1 MEYAKNC
8 ERDPPIDMVQ
18 GSLDTQ
24 LGSAWQQSAA
34 SAVPGPD
41 VGIWRGTPVNCL
53 PCVDHLF
60 IQQPAENHLSQSHTG
75 HSSTLLTHLHPPRL
89 AQSLHVLGRAVRL
102 AVKND
107 ARLCF
112 APLPF
117 RSSVAAPRVVSY
129 TATPPI
135 HDQPT
140 DRTWPFRLSYTQ
152 PIKMATNGAPD
163 SFSPETILAAMTTMR
178 GGEPSKKKAAMDYL
192 SKFQKSVGAFC
203 CRRRPSVT
211 L

>member
-1 MEYAKNC
+1 MLPCLCLPAVGGEGVEYAKNC
-8 ERDPPIDMVQ
+8 EHDPPIDMVQ

-60 IQQPAENHLSQSHTG
+60 IEQPAENHLSQSHTG
-75 HSSTLLTHLHPPRL
+75 HSSTLLTHLHPPRV
-89 AQSLHVLGRAVRL
+89 AQSLHFLGRAVRL

-112 APLPF
+112 APLPL

-129 TATPPI
+129 TVPLPYT
-135 HDQPT
+135 T
-140 DRTWPFRLSYTQ
+140 DRPTAPGPFGCRIRTRSRWP
-152 PIKMATNGAPD
+152 PMAPPTP
-163 SFSPETILAAMTTMR
+163 SP
-178 GGEPSKKKAAMDYL
+178 
-192 SKFQKSVGAFC
+192 QKPFW
-203 CRRRPSVT
+203 RP
-211 L
+211 